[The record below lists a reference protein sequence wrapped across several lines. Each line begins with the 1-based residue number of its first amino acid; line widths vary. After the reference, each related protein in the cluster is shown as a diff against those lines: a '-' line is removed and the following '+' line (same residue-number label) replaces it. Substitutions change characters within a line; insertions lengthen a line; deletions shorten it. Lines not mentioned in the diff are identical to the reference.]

1 LDTHYNGV
9 RDQPRPVLYLPLF
22 QSDNTDVSF
31 ELRYRTGAGLTEAVR
46 REVAALDPSLPIF
59 RIRTLRTQTEQSL
72 LKERLLALISG
83 FFGGLALLLSCLGLY
98 GLMAYA
104 VSRRTA
110 EIGIR
115 MALGAQRRNVLWL
128 VLREVLLL
136 ALGGIAG
143 GIPLAM
149 WTNGYAKALL
159 FGVDTTDPL
168 TFVASA
174 AALLLVA
181 MLAGIIPTRRAMRID
196 PMIALRY
203 E

>member
-1 LDTHYNGV
+1 
-9 RDQPRPVLYLPLF
+9 
-22 QSDNTDVSF
+22 
-31 ELRYRTGAGLTEAVR
+31 
-46 REVAALDPSLPIF
+46 
-59 RIRTLRTQTEQSL
+59 
-72 LKERLLALISG
+72 
-83 FFGGLALLLSCLGLY
+83 
-98 GLMAYA
+98 
-104 VSRRTA
+104 
-110 EIGIR
+110 